1 MRHLTTTTLALLL
14 LASAGEVSAQA
25 QPAADKS
32 AQERAALQAARDKA
46 LQEVAKDPKNLPQ
59 WKRLANLQRQLGD
72 EKGTEDALAGALAL
86 DPKDAGVHFML
97 GLLYEKREEWARASA
112 AFRACLENAG
122 KDPIKDICAKHL
134 RRTEK
139 P

>member
-1 MRHLTTTTLALLL
+1 MKPTTISALALVIL
-14 LASAGEVSAQA
+14 LASGGSANPDPQ
-25 QPAADKS
+25 K
-32 AQERAALQAARDKA
+32 AALIAARDKA
-46 LQEVAKDPKNLPQ
+46 VEATVKEPKSLAH

-72 EKGTEDALAGALAL
+72 EKGTEEALNKALEL

-122 KDPIKDICAKHL
+122 KDPIKEICVKHL